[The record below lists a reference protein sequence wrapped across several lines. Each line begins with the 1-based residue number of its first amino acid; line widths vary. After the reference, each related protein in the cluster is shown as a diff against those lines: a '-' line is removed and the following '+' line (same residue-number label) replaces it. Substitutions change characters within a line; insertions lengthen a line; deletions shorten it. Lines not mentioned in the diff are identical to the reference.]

1 MPIQKRVFALFGALS
16 AVSVLS
22 LAGCDNARQPDE
34 LARAVAVGER
44 PVAMTGSAV
53 FFGGKI
59 GATVTISRGI
69 GSGTGERGKGGDNAK
84 VLETFGMDKDYARA
98 YINAKNNV
106 GSPLPPVT
114 MHLRIS
120 SMEKTTAVVEITDF
134 ESDLGNFAV
143 YPAVLAL
150 APAQTAEPE
159 PMISQLGVTSDE
171 IPVKVGIRWNKTT
184 ESRTIMVRS
193 VMVKDPAAQ

>member
-1 MPIQKRVFALFGALS
+1 MATQNRIVRLVLALPAASL
-16 AVSVLS
+16 LL

-34 LARAVAVGER
+34 IARAVALGER
-44 PVAMTGSAV
+44 PVAMKGTAV

-59 GATVTISRGI
+59 GATVTVSRGI
-69 GSGTGERGKGGDNAK
+69 GSGPAEGAKGANAR
-84 VLETFGMDKDYARA
+84 VLETFGMEKDDARA
-98 YINAKNNV
+98 YINAKNNI

-114 MHLRIS
+114 VRLKIAS
-120 SMEKTTAVVEITDF
+120 LEKTTAVIEVTDF

-150 APAQTAEPE
+150 APDQTAEPD

-171 IPVKVGIRWNKTT
+171 IPVKVTIRWEKKT
-184 ESRTIMVRS
+184 ESRTILVRS
-193 VMVKDPAAQ
+193 ILVKDPAAE